1 MSISVALQ
9 NAVSGLQLNQRALD
23 TVSQNVAN
31 VNTDGYSRKIV
42 NQEAVT
48 VDGQGAGVTISSI
61 SRQVNEYLLKDLRTQ
76 TSQMN
81 QYTELDSFYGRM
93 QDLFGAP
100 GSNTSL
106 GHNIGDLATSVQA
119 LAISPEDNSLMSD
132 VASKSRLLAQQ
143 FNDVSTQIQQLRQEA
158 DANIGDAVDSIN
170 TQLSRIQ
177 ELNVRIAEDVA
188 LGKGTAD
195 LRDQRDVAMNELSKK
210 INISYYERS
219 NGEYVIFT
227 NSGRPLL
234 DRTAQTVTHAPVTS
248 FSPSVAYGNGSV
260 NTIDLGGNDITGE
273 ITSGSIAGWVSLRDD
288 ILPNLQ
294 SQFEELAQHLADQ
307 VNAVH
312 NDGTAYP
319 GLSSMTGTR
328 KVAATD
334 PPTWTGSFRVAVT
347 DSSGKV
353 VETQDFNLGGYATVG
368 ALVTAINGMT
378 NASASIDA
386 NGHVVITAAGS
397 DNIAT
402 NEMTSAVT
410 VGNQTMGAAQFLG
423 LNDLFTQP
431 DSFDIYTTAQQ
442 DSSAAALASGTLT
455 FTGPFGTTNVAVT
468 AGDSLSTVAASI
480 NANATLAAANI
491 TASVITDGTG
501 YRLKIADSD
510 GDNFFVSDSS
520 SFISSM
526 NLKAHSNDVASSI
539 AVRSDILS
547 DPARIARAELSDA
560 PALAVGDQGVTAGG
574 QAVIDRIETL
584 FNTQLSFDA
593 VGQQPAISKTLADYG
608 TSILSLNATQAQNT
622 KDSLDTKTF
631 LQQNLQQKTRAISGV
646 NIDEEMSNMIV
657 LQNAYAASAR
667 VITTASKLFDELLGI
682 GR

>member
-1 MSISVALQ
+1 MSISAALQ

-23 TVSQNVAN
+23 AVSQNVAN

-42 NQEAVT
+42 NQQAVV
-48 VDGQGAGVTISSI
+48 VDGNGAGVTISSI
-61 SRQVNEYLLKDLRTQ
+61 GRQVNEFMLKDLRTQ

-81 QYTELDSFYGRM
+81 QYTQLNDFYGRM

-100 GSNTSL
+100 GS
-106 GHNIGDLATSVQA
+106 DTSVGYNIADLVSSIQA
-119 LAISPEDNSLMSD
+119 LAISPEDNSLMTD
-132 VASKSRLLAQQ
+132 VTSKARLLAQQ
-143 FNDVSTQIQQLRQEA
+143 FNDITTQLQQLRHEA
-158 DANIGDAVDSIN
+158 DVNIGTAVDDIN

-177 ELNVRIAEDVA
+177 QLNVRIAEDKA

-195 LRDQRDVAMNELSKK
+195 LQDQRDVAMNELSKN
-210 INISYYERS
+210 ININYYERS

-234 DRTAQTVTHAPVTS
+234 DRTAQTLTHAPVTS
-248 FSPSVAYGNGSV
+248 FDPSVTYGDGSV
-260 NTIDLGGNDITGE
+260 NPISVGGNDITSE

-288 ILPNLQ
+288 VLPNLQ

-307 VNAVH
+307 VNKIH

-319 GLSSMTGTR
+319 GLPAMTGTR
-328 KVAATD
+328 EVAAADT
-334 PPTWTGSFRVAVT
+334 PTWTGNFRVAVT

-353 VETQDFNLGGYATVG
+353 VETQDFNLASYTTVG
-368 ALVTAINGMT
+368 QLVTAINGMT

-386 NGHVVITAAGS
+386 NGHVVIDAAGA
-397 DNIAT
+397 NNVAT
-402 NEMTSAVT
+402 NELTSAVT

-423 LNDLFTQP
+423 LNDFFTQP
-431 DSFDIYTTAQQ
+431 DNFDIYTTAQQ
-442 DSSAAALASGTLT
+442 DSTASALASGTLT
-455 FTGPFGTTNVAVT
+455 FSGSFGSTTVGVT

-501 YRLKIADSD
+501 QRLKIADSD

-520 SFISSM
+520 TFVSSM
-526 NLKAHSNDVASSI
+526 NLKAHSNDVAAAI

-547 DPARIARAELSDA
+547 DPARIARGELSDSGT
-560 PALAVGDQGVTAGG
+560 LAATDQGVTAGG
-574 QAVIDRIETL
+574 QAVIDRLQTL
-584 FNTQLSFDA
+584 FNTALSFDA
-593 VGQQPAISKTLADYG
+593 VGQQPAIDKTLADYG

-622 KDSLDTKTF
+622 SDSLDTKKF
-631 LQQNLQQKTRAISGV
+631 LQQNLQEKTRSISGV
-646 NIDEEMSNMIV
+646 NIDEEMSHMIV
-657 LQNAYAASAR
+657 LQNAYSASAR
-667 VITTASKLFDELLGI
+667 VITTSSKLFDELLNI
-682 GR
+682 GH